1 VPEAGAGAGLATTD
15 RMVQL
20 MELTVGFDDTAQ
32 SRDALDLGVV
42 LAQAFDRTLTV
53 ASVFP
58 GDDRGMLYAAQDS
71 QWVAQ
76 VRAVAEQKLD
86 VARDLVGGRIDMD
99 TITLGPGSAARML
112 YEYAESEKPR
122 AIVLGSSSRASFG
135 RVSPG
140 STVERLLHG
149 VACPVVVAPKGYAGR
164 TELIGPVVVAY
175 DGSPES
181 EHAVQFAAGLAARSG
196 RTVRVVAVADGGMR
210 SGLEDQV
217 VDVADQL
224 DVPATGEVLPV
235 RRSVAAVLAD
245 LPGERPSMLVCGSRG
260 YGPVRQVFLGSVSV
274 LVVRSAA
281 YPVVVV
287 PRP

>member
-1 VPEAGAGAGLATTD
+1 VLALAGPPTYTTD

-20 MELTVGFDDTAQ
+20 MELTVGFDDTEQ
-32 SRDALDLGVV
+32 GRDALDLGVV
-42 LAQAFDRTLTV
+42 LARTFDRSLTV
-53 ASVFP
+53 AAVFP
-58 GDDRGMLYAAQDS
+58 ADDHGTLYAVQDS
-71 QWVAQ
+71 QWVAKM
-76 VRAVAEQKLD
+76 RAVAEQKLD
-86 VARDLVGGRIDMD
+86 VARELVGDRIEIE
-99 TITLGPGSAARML
+99 TITLGPGSPARML
-112 YEYAESEKPR
+112 YEYAESDKPG

-140 STVERLLHG
+140 STVERLLQG
-149 VACPVVVAPKGYAGR
+149 TTCPVVVAPKGYAGR
-164 TELIGPVVVAY
+164 TELIGPIVVAY
-175 DGSPES
+175 DGSPEA
-181 EHAVQFAAGLAARSG
+181 EHAAGFAAGLAARSG

-210 SGLEDQV
+210 SGLEKQV
-217 VDVADQL
+217 VQVADHL

-235 RRSVAAVLAD
+235 RRSVAAVLSD

-260 YGPVRQVFLGSVSV
+260 YGPVRQVLLGSVSV